1 KCRDVERA
9 IARLN
14 MKSSNPRDL
23 GAIRDTLNI
32 HPELVNALGGLCP
45 LAALPSPEDLSD
57 LKALLNKALCA
68 ELPRMTKSG
77 NIVAEGYDSELDQW
91 RSLGDS
97 GEAWLEEYAERERQK
112 TGISRLKV
120 SYNRVFGF
128 YIEISRAALAGVS
141 VPDSYVRKQTLVNA
155 ERFVTAELKEYEERR
170 LQADSKISEIEER
183 IFGELAQACIDRTA
197 VIQKLGMA
205 VSKLDVLNAFAA
217 IARER
222 SYCRPSV
229 CDEGV
234 LDIAEGRHPMVE
246 QALGAQPCIPNS
258 LAMDASHRTAIV
270 TGPNMAGKSTYLR
283 MAAVIQIMAQSG
295 SYVPAS
301 SARLPLVDRL
311 FTRIGAHDELARGNS
326 TFMVEMMETSNI
338 LHNVTQRSLVV
349 LDEIGRGTSTYD
361 GMSIAW
367 AVIEYL
373 HTLCGVRPFV
383 LFATH
388 YHELTELEK
397 SMDGLF
403 NLSMSVEETDEGVR
417 FLHKIQ
423 NRPAD
428 RSYGIEVA
436 RIAGLPRVVLKRAKE
451 ILERLE
457 EEQRQS
463 GAPSAKFLPSAQI
476 DMFDL
481 EGDSFIEEVASLD
494 PDQMTP
500 KDALDSLYKL
510 VSRAR
515 KLRCQ

>member
-1 KCRDVERA
+1 
-9 IARLN
+9 
-14 MKSSNPRDL
+14 
-23 GAIRDTLNI
+23 
-32 HPELVNALGGLCP
+32 
-45 LAALPSPEDLSD
+45 
-57 LKALLNKALCA
+57 
-68 ELPRMTKSG
+68 
-77 NIVAEGYDSELDQW
+77 
-91 RSLGDS
+91 
-97 GEAWLEEYAERERQK
+97 
-112 TGISRLKV
+112 
-120 SYNRVFGF
+120 
-128 YIEISRAALAGVS
+128 
-141 VPDSYVRKQTLVNA
+141 
-155 ERFVTAELKEYEERR
+155 
-170 LQADSKISEIEER
+170 
-183 IFGELAQACIDRTA
+183 
-197 VIQKLGMA
+197 
-205 VSKLDVLNAFAA
+205 
-217 IARER
+217 
-222 SYCRPSV
+222 
-229 CDEGV
+229 
-234 LDIAEGRHPMVE
+234 
-246 QALGAQPCIPNS
+246 
-258 LAMDASHRTAIV
+258 
-270 TGPNMAGKSTYLR
+270 
-283 MAAVIQIMAQSG
+283 
-295 SYVPAS
+295 
-301 SARLPLVDRL
+301 
-311 FTRIGAHDELARGNS
+311 
-326 TFMVEMMETSNI
+326 MMETSNI